1 MTTMITTYFLFLTG
15 FVVLILGAKW
25 LVDGAASIGKKSG
38 LSQMVIGLT
47 VVALGT
53 SLPELVIN
61 IFASIEGS
69 TDLVIGNVLGS
80 NIINT
85 LFIIGIAAV
94 IFPIKIPGKK
104 HRNDVLFSLFAIV
117 ILVVLANDTLFG
129 KENNT
134 IDLIDG
140 FILLTFLGGFLYLT
154 FFKSNE
160 KENEKEDSI
169 NEFKTSKSIG
179 LIIIGM
185 TGLFFGGKWI
195 VGGVD
200 QIALDFGMSQSV
212 IGLTL
217 IAIAT
222 SLPELVTSIIAALKK
237 NTDMAIG
244 NAVGSNVFNI
254 FLVLGAS
261 AIINPIPYNTD
272 LNIEMGILLLSGLV
286 LVSFI
291 QLNIGGLKRSI
302 SRLEGAIM
310 LFLYLCFIA
319 WTLFLH

>member
-1 MTTMITTYFLFLTG
+1 MITTYFLFLTG